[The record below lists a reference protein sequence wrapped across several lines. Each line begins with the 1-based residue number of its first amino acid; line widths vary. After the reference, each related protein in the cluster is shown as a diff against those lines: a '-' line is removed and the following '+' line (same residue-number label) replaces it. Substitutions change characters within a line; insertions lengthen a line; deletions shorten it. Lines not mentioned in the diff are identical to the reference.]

1 MSTPKIIASAIGGL
15 VVLIGLGWIFAI
27 NDFAMFKFFAPK
39 QEAVRRQTFEESK
52 AYKQGMINE
61 LRNYQRD
68 YINGDK
74 DQKAALRTIILRQ
87 ADQIPAD
94 ELPSDLRSFIF
105 DLRSSK

>member
-15 VVLIGLGWIFAI
+15 VVLIGLGWVLAI

-61 LRNYQRD
+61 LRDYQRD
-68 YINGDK
+68 YIKGDK
-74 DQKAALRTIILRQ
+74 DQKAALRTIVLRQ